1 MNRDYPLSQTP
12 KTQDSTAYFKNKV
25 KGISETIKKEIPNLP
40 KFKSNDLNDNKRSQK
55 MKSLVSE
62 RDKAISSQLRQK
74 LKGKPGYD
82 KNGFPIKKK

>member
-12 KTQDSTAYFKNKV
+12 KTKDSTAYFKNKV
-25 KGISETIKKEIPNLP
+25 KNISEKIKGEIPNLP
-40 KFKSNDLNDNKRSQK
+40 KFKSSDLSDIKRSKQ

-82 KNGFPIKKK
+82 KNGFPIKNK